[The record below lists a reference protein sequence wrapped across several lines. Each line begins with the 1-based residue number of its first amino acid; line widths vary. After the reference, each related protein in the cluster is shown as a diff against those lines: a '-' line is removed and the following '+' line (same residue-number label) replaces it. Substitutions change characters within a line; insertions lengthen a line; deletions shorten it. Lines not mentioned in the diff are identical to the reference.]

1 MAKKR
6 PENVIWVS
14 AHLAVGSASLVPSA
28 KGHGEEAYILLKVMC
43 QGHQGPWAGWVKR
56 KGEREKGLR
65 RYSDAG
71 GKMF

>member
-1 MAKKR
+1 
-6 PENVIWVS
+6 
-14 AHLAVGSASLVPSA
+14 VGSASLVPSA